1 MTKIISKIKIPI
13 TIKPPMLL
21 LIVSDVKTPLKH
33 VKTNKLLLLIKST
46 TSPKAFLIKA
56 FPDINSLF
64 ITSLILH
71 WHILSKV
78 VKLTPW
84 LTHPNSHKVKF
95 G

>member
-13 TIKPPMLL
+13 IIKPPTLL
-21 LIVSDVKTPLKH
+21 PRVSDVKTPLKH
-33 VKTNKLLLLIKST
+33 VKTNKLLLLSKSA

-56 FPDINSLF
+56 FSDINLLF

-71 WHILSKV
+71 WHMLSKV

-84 LTHPNSHKVKF
+84 QTHPISHKVKF